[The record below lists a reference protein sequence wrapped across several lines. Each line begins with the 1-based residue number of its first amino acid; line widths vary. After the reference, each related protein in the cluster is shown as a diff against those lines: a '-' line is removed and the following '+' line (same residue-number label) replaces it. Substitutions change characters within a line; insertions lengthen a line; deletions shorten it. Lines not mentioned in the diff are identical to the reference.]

1 MKPIPRLMAVAVAAA
16 LSTSAATTL
25 HAQDPGLAASLSAAS
40 VVEVRAQG
48 SEGIVFGT
56 VRESA
61 RGASLPGAQVS
72 IAGRAATT
80 GSDGSFRIGG
90 LAPGSYTL
98 TVDYLGYDPVST
110 QLEVGAGTGARVDVT
125 LVSTGASTLD
135 RVEVRATR
143 DAQALALNQQRS
155 STNYRNVVSSDLLGR
170 FPDIN
175 IAESTQRIAGV
186 SIERDQG
193 EGRYV
198 TVRGA
203 PLEFTSVSVD
213 GVQIAAPNPGQRAV
227 ELDTIPPDA
236 ISALEVTKAL
246 TPDMDGDAI
255 AGQINLVT
263 QSALDREDMILR
275 GSIGLGQFEL
285 GGGDN
290 NRANASIGGRFG
302 ADRNLGAIVT
312 VSGSRSGRFTDNVEA
327 VFGPLGNGEFVP
339 EEIEIKDYEG
349 ERTRLGLTARFDA
362 RIDENNLIY
371 LIGSASR
378 FRDNEFRNT
387 FVMELERFEDGANE
401 VTGIAGRATFDKE
414 LRERVQ
420 EQRIQTLNLGGDHWI
435 GDWEANWQAS
445 YSRGEFDIPIRQ
457 QFIYRSTVR
466 PPLRYDYSNPD
477 FPTFTLLNP
486 DGSVLQE
493 GINLPEDFYA
503 FRRYNQRFEDAV
515 EDEIGLRLDL
525 SRSQEFIGDAGQIG
539 FGVRARLRDKTSN
552 DDRNRRN
559 GGPAPEYSTTLC
571 PRVSNNF
578 GRFEFGRV
586 FCNDVFDRFGAD
598 LRSENFGPLVEASI
612 VSDYEATEDIYAG
625 YVRLDA
631 EWDRLTMV
639 TGLRYER
646 TENDLQAFLFD
657 LDTEDATA
665 LNVSRSYVKLL
676 PSLHFRYE
684 LGEDTILRTSYSTGL
699 SRPNFPAIVPRI
711 VISDDDR
718 EVEAGNPDLKATYS
732 QNFDLSV
739 EHYLR
744 PLGLLSAA
752 VFYKRLDDP
761 IFVAQTEVE
770 GGTFDGL
777 RLTQPANG
785 ASGRIYGAE
794 LSWQQTF
801 DFLPGAWDGLG
812 VYANYTF
819 ADSSAELPF
828 GIGRTDLPG
837 TSRHNYN
844 AAVFY
849 EKFGFN
855 ARLAYNYRSKYIQ
868 SFNVAEPELNVFWD
882 DRSVLDFSTSYQ
894 FTSNWQVFG
903 EVNNITDTK
912 QRRFQGSDSRV
923 LELEQFGRY
932 WLVGARYEF

>member
-1 MKPIPRLMAVAVAAA
+1 MKPTPRLMALAVAAA
-16 LSTSAATTL
+16 LCATGAA
-25 HAQDPGLAASLSAAS
+25 HAQESSLSTAS
-40 VVEVRAQG
+40 VAEVRAQG
-48 SEGIVFGT
+48 SEGIVFGH
-56 VRESA
+56 VRETV
-61 RGASLPGAQVS
+61 RGASLPGARVT
-72 IAGRAATT
+72 IDGRETASA
-80 GSDGSFRIGG
+80 SDGSFRIGG
-90 LAPGSYTL
+90 LAPGRYTL
-98 TVDYLGYDPVST
+98 VVDYLGYDRASAEVVVT
-110 QLEVGAGTGARVDVT
+110 QGSGARVEVT
-125 LVSTGASTLD
+125 LVSTLAADSVMD
-135 RVEVRATR
+135 RIEVRATR
-143 DAQALALNQQRS
+143 DAQALALNQQRA
-155 STNYRNVVSSDLLGR
+155 STNYKNVVSSDLLGR

-175 IAESTQRIAGV
+175 IAESTQRIPGV

-198 TVRGA
+198 SVRGA

-236 ISALEVTKAL
+236 IAALEVTKAL

-263 QSALDREDMILR
+263 QSALDREGLILR
-275 GSIGLGQFEL
+275 GSLGLGRFEL
-285 GGGDN
+285 GDGDN
-290 NRANASIGGRFG
+290 HRANATIGNRFG
-302 ADRNLGAIVT
+302 ADGNLGAILT
-312 VSGSRSGRFTDNVEA
+312 VSGSRSGRYTDNVEA
-327 VFGPLGNGEFVP
+327 EFGAIGGGEFAP
-339 EEIEIKDYEG
+339 EVIEIKDYEG

-362 RIDENNLIY
+362 RLDENNLLY

-387 FVMELERFEDGANE
+387 FVIELDRFQDGANE
-401 VTGIAGRATFDKE
+401 VGGVAGRATFDKE
-414 LRERVQ
+414 LRERIQ
-420 EQRIQTLNLGGDHWI
+420 EQSIQTLNLGGEHWL
-435 GDWEANWQAS
+435 GDWSANWQTS
-445 YSRGEFDIPIRQ
+445 FSRGEFDIPTRQ
-457 QFIYRSTVR
+457 QFIYRSTLR

-477 FPTFTLLNP
+477 FPTFTVLNT
-486 DGSVLQE
+486 DGSVRQE
-493 GINLPEDFYA
+493 GINLPEDLYA

-515 EDEIGLRLDL
+515 EDEFALRLDL
-525 SRSQEFIGDAGQIG
+525 GRSQDFIGDSGQIQ
-539 FGVRARLRDKTSN
+539 FGVRARLRDKSSN

-559 GGPAPEYSTTLC
+559 GGDAPEYSTTLC

-586 FCNDVFDRFGAD
+586 FCNDVFERYGEA
-598 LRSENFGPLVEASI
+598 LRSERFGPLVEASI
-612 VSDYEATEDIYAG
+612 VSDYEASEDIYAG

-646 TENDLQAFLFD
+646 TENESQAFLFNA
-657 LDTEDATA
+657 DTEEATP
-665 LNVSRSYVKLL
+665 LEVSRNYVKFL

-718 EVEAGNPDLKATYS
+718 QVEAGNPGLKATYS
-732 QNFDLSV
+732 QNLDFSV

-744 PLGLLSAA
+744 PLGLVSAA
-752 VFYKRLDDP
+752 LFYKRLDDP

-777 RLTQPANG
+777 RLTQPNNG
-785 ASGRIYGAE
+785 DSGRIYGAE

-801 DFLPGAWDGLG
+801 DFLPGAWNGLG

-819 ADSSAELPF
+819 ADSRAELPF
-828 GIGRTDLPG
+828 GIGSTDLPG

-844 AAVFY
+844 LAVFY
-849 EKFGFN
+849 EKAGFN
-855 ARLAYNYRSKYIQ
+855 ARLAYNHRSKYIQ
-868 SFNVAEPELNVFWD
+868 AFNVAEPELNIFWD
-882 DRSVLDFSTSYQ
+882 DRSVLDFTTSYQ
-894 FTSNWQVFG
+894 FTRNWQVFG

-912 QRRFQGSDSRV
+912 QRRFQGSANRV

-932 WLVGARYEF
+932 WLVGARFEF